1 MFQLPLPMEM
11 EMKLNQDLNL
21 DVKIGGKKMKK
32 RMKKRLF
39 GKKVAVPALSAMLL
53 FSLAACSDSESASK
67 DSKDGKSSTPEIRIM
82 TTAYTPDPP
91 ADDSPALKELEKF
104 TNTNITMNWVL
115 NSSYTDKLNI
125 TLASGDLPE
134 IMMIPS
140 KIPSFVSAVR
150 DGAFWELGPYLK
162 DYPNLS
168 KANEITLQNSAID
181 GKIYGIYRSR
191 PLGRLGVTIRADWL
205 KNLGLE
211 TPKTIDEFYN
221 VLKGFTEN
229 DPDGNGK
236 DDTYGMVVSKYTGP
250 FDIMQIW
257 FGAPNKW
264 GEKGGKLEPDFMSE
278 EYMDALKFFKKLY
291 DEKLI
296 NEDFAVMDPQK
307 WGDPLMNSQA
317 GVIVDVLDRGRRAD
331 EDFKKSNP
339 ELTEPIDIFGAVEG
353 PEGLRSLPTSGY
365 SGLLAIPKSSVKTE
379 KELKQVLAF
388 IDKLNEEEAQK
399 LAYNGVEGRHYEM
412 KDGKLNLLTNNDQA
426 LINEFTDIN
435 QFVPGIPESRFIQPE
450 LTAVREKE
458 AQILK
463 DNEKIVVPNPAE
475 SLLSEVYAQK
485 GQQLD
490 NIINDA
496 RIKFIVGQID
506 EAGFKDA
513 IKLWRSTGG
522 DDYIKEI
529 NDLYKKTK
537 K

>member
-1 MFQLPLPMEM
+1 
-11 EMKLNQDLNL
+11 
-21 DVKIGGKKMKK
+21 MKK

-39 GKKVAVPALSAMLL
+39 GKKVAIPAISAALL
-53 FSLAACSDSESASK
+53 FSLAACSDSETSSSK
-67 DSKDGKSSTPEIRIM
+67 SKDGKDSKNEIRIM

-91 ADDSPALKELEKF
+91 SDDSPVLKELEKF

-115 NSSYTDKLNI
+115 DSAYQDKLNI
-125 TLASGDLPE
+125 TLASGDLPDV
-134 IMMIPS
+134 MMIPS

-150 DGAFWELGPYLK
+150 DGAFWDLGPYLK

-181 GKIYGIYRSR
+181 GKTYGIYRAR
-191 PLGRLGVTIRADWL
+191 PLGRLGVTFRSDWL
-205 KNLGLE
+205 NNVGLE
-211 TPKTIDEFYN
+211 TPKTIDDFYN
-221 VLKGFTEN
+221 VLKAFTHD

-236 DDTYGMVVSKYTGP
+236 DDTYGMVVSKYNGP
-250 FDIMQIW
+250 WDIMQIW

-264 GEKGGKLEPDFMSE
+264 GEKNGKLEPDFMSD
-278 EYMDALKFFKKLY
+278 EYMNALKFFKKLY

-339 ELTEPIDIFGAVEG
+339 ELTEPIDILGAVEG
-353 PEGLRSLPTSGY
+353 PKGLRSLPTAGY

-379 KELKQVLAF
+379 EELKQVLTF
-388 IDKLNEEEAQK
+388 LDKVNEEESQK
-399 LAYNGVEGRHYEM
+399 LAYNGIEGRHYEVQ
-412 KDGKLNLLTNNDQA
+412 DGKLVLLTNNDQA
-426 LINEFTDIN
+426 LINEFTDLN
-435 QFVPGIPESRFIQPE
+435 QFHMGIPEDRFIKPE
-450 LTAVREKE
+450 MTPVREKE
-458 AQILK
+458 QVILK
-463 DNEKIVVPNPAE
+463 ENEKIVVPNPAE
-475 SLLSEVYAQK
+475 SFLSEVYAQK

-496 RIKFIVGQID
+496 RTKFIVGQID

-529 NDLYKKTK
+529 NDLYKKNK